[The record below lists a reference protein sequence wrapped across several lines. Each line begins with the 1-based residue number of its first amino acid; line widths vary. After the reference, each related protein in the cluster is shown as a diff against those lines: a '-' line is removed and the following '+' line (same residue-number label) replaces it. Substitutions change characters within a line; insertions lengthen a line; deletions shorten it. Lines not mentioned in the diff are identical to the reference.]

1 MTQDPDSEDF
11 LVDSPALP
19 AQVSPHPKALGRF
32 AAARF
37 FERLAF
43 YTMRNWLILF
53 FMTKTQ
59 TGGDS
64 TVLYTYYHWVIAA
77 VICAQLP
84 GGFFIDRWYDRRR
97 AVVWGGAMLATG
109 YFILAFDHQ
118 ITTAIGLVLAI
129 AGMALY
135 GPGSVTAMASFYR
148 GREQY
153 LGAGMFFYFGW
164 INLGAFLA
172 SLFLSFLASTLSW
185 QQGCMLAGIL
195 MMMGHVYLLAVTR
208 AFQEKKLDAEVTH
221 TDRQPQPDSGLK
233 WMWLV
238 LVILGFAFYSFALK
252 SGYVGLGQ
260 LAATTTGM
268 RDWSNLS
275 TLVITAL
282 CIALLFVGSQVL
294 TAQPMSMR
302 RMLGFG
308 LLLSV
313 VAGLILPGVAA
324 MGHLSTPSGLV
335 FALSAFLIIVVAITE
350 VLVTPATYS
359 AILHGTSRHTHTWIG
374 LLSVL
379 AYLPFANALAPGLP
393 GGEGGLGL
401 TFTLVAVTTLAFSG
415 MWLLQKDKG

>member
-11 LVDSPALP
+11 LIDSPALP

-53 FMTKTQ
+53 FMAKAQ

-64 TVLYTYYHWVIAA
+64 AAWYAYYHWVIAA

-84 GGFFIDRWYDRRR
+84 GGFIIDRWYDRRR

-109 YFILAFDHQ
+109 YFILAFDHDM
-118 ITTAIGLVLAI
+118 TTAAGLLLAI

-135 GPGSVTAMASFYR
+135 GPGSVTALAAFYR
-148 GREQY
+148 GRERY

-164 INLGAFLA
+164 VNLGAFLA
-172 SLFLSFLASTLSW
+172 SLFLSYLAATLSW

-195 MMMGHVYLLAVTR
+195 MMAGHVYLLAVTR
-208 AFQEKKLDAEVTH
+208 AFQERKLPPSVNDEVEVRSAAHGT
-221 TDRQPQPDSGLK
+221 S
-233 WMWLV
+233 WMWLGFV
-238 LVILGFAFYSFALK
+238 LLGFAFYSFMLK
-252 SGYVGLGQ
+252 AGYTGLGQ
-260 LAATTTGM
+260 LSAAIPGM

-275 TLVITAL
+275 TLVITLL
-282 CIALLFVGSQVL
+282 CILLLFTGSQVL
-294 TAQPMSMR
+294 TNQPMSMR
-302 RMLGFG
+302 RILGFG

-313 VAGLILPGVAA
+313 VAGLILPGAAA
-324 MGHLSTPSGLV
+324 MGDLQAPSGAV
-335 FALSAFLIIVVAITE
+335 FALSAFLIVVVAITE
-350 VLVTPATYS
+350 VLVTPASYS
-359 AILHGTSRHTHTWIG
+359 AILQGTLKYTHTLIG
-374 LLSVL
+374 LLAVL
-379 AYLPFANALAPGLP
+379 AYLPFATALAPGLP

-401 TFTLVAVTTLAFSG
+401 VFTLTSATVLAFSG
-415 MWLLQKDKG
+415 MWLLQKQKG